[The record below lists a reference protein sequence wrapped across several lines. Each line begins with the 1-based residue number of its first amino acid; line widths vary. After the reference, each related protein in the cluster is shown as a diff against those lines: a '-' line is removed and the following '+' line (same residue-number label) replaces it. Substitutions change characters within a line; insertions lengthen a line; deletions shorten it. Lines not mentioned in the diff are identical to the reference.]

1 MCNSFIERNKNAMYE
16 FYMVQRKSY
25 HLFMT
30 QEFFI
35 SLPTQ
40 EGASKSIIFNLG
52 SAL

>member
-35 SLPTQ
+35 SLPTKD
-40 EGASKSIIFNLG
+40 GASKSIIFYLD